1 MKKWLLLLLAVLLAL
16 SLCACRGDS
25 EEAAAEAADAAASE
39 TAEQAEAT
47 DDAATET
54 SEGTEAGT
62 QQAAEPSAN
71 AAGDAAY
78 EVELKDG
85 LVLTNY
91 EGDEVF
97 AVFYS
102 FTNGGD
108 KPTNA
113 SLVLDVAAYQLG
125 AELEEGALA
134 DSDLPGEWAG
144 AYTNTWSYAEPGATL
159 DCCEAFILKSD
170 NDVEVEITEFEELGG
185 RMLANQTFA
194 AE

>member
-1 MKKWLLLLLAVLLAL
+1 MKKWLLLLLAALLAL
-16 SLCACRGDS
+16 SLCACRAGS
-25 EEAAAEAADAAASE
+25 EEAAEEAADTQASE
-39 TAEQAEAT
+39 TAEQAEGT
-47 DDAATET
+47 DAAAET

-62 QQAAEPSAN
+62 EQAAEQAAN
-71 AAGDAAY
+71 AAGKAAY

-125 AELEEGALA
+125 AELEQGALA

-144 AYTNTWSYAEPGATL
+144 AYTNTWSYVDPGASL

-170 NDVEVEITEFEELGG
+170 NDVEVEIAEFEELGG
-185 RMLANQTFA
+185 RMLANQTFGV
-194 AE
+194 E